1 VGECAARAFYDCPAI
16 ISHRPRSQNI
26 SKEAQLNP
34 EKDSR
39 IKRPRSQV
47 SLEKSSQNYKPLDKW
62 AKPNLTPDVTP
73 HPSQCLG
80 ECIWRVCHVVK
91 PEPARISCQTQAPRK
106 AAKDRG
112 EGGVIRGLIYLIN
125 GLIETSPI
133 QNEGSQWCAAP
144 FLFRQVWSTGYRW
157 SRASFGVF
165 I

>member
-1 VGECAARAFYDCPAI
+1 MLGSWELKVNICDARAFCDCPAI

-26 SKEAQLNP
+26 LKEPALNP

-47 SLEKSSQNYKPLDKW
+47 SLEKSSQNYKPLDKS

-106 AAKDRG
+106 AAKDTG

-125 GLIETSPI
+125 GLMETSPI
-133 QNEGSQWCAAP
+133 QNEGSQ
-144 FLFRQVWSTGYRW
+144 
-157 SRASFGVF
+157 
-165 I
+165 